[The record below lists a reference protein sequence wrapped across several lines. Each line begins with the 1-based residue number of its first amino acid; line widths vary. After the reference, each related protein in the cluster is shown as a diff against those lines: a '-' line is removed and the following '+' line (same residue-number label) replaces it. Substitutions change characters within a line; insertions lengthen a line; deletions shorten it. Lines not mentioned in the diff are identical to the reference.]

1 MDAHVTSA
9 LEGGVLELR
18 IDRPEKKNALTRPMY
33 AALANALV
41 AAADNPA
48 VRCVLLC
55 GSGDGFCAG
64 NDLADF
70 VSGAPPLGEDS
81 PSRRFLRAISTH
93 PKPIVA
99 AVQGAA
105 VGIGTTMLLHCDL
118 VVLAEGTR
126 LSLPFVKLGL
136 VPEAASSLLLP
147 RLAGHQRAAEMV
159 LLGEPIDAATAREI
173 GLANRV
179 VPEAALMETARE
191 LAGKLAAQAPTALRL
206 TKALLK
212 SATTGV
218 AERMDEEGQ
227 HFTAQLQSAEF
238 KKAVAAFFEKR
249 RPDFSGPDFSK
260 PG

>member
-1 MDAHVTSA
+1 MSEHIATR

-18 IDRPEKKNALTRPMY
+18 INRPEKRNALTRPMY
-33 AALANALV
+33 AAMAEALE
-41 AAADNPA
+41 AAAENPA
-48 VRCVLLC
+48 VRAVLLC

-70 VSGAPPLGEDS
+70 VSGAPPLGQES

-99 AVQGAA
+99 AVQGNA

-118 VVLAEGTR
+118 VVLAENAR
-126 LSLPFVKLGL
+126 LALPFVKLGV

-147 RLAGHQRAAEMV
+147 RLTGHQRAAEMM

-173 GLANRV
+173 GIANRV
-179 VPEAALMETARE
+179 VAADALMATAGG
-191 LAGKLAAQAPTALRL
+191 LAAKLAAQPPTALLL

-212 SATTGV
+212 TGSAEI
-218 AERMDEEGQ
+218 AARMDEEGRL
-227 HFTAQLQSAEF
+227 FTERLQSDEL
-238 KKAVAAFFEKR
+238 KEAVAAFFEKR
-249 RPDFSGPDFSK
+249 APNFG
-260 PG
+260 

>member
-1 MDAHVTSA
+1 MSEHIVSR

-18 IDRPEKKNALTRPMY
+18 MDRPEKRNALTRPMY
-33 AALANALV
+33 AAMAEALEG
-41 AAADNPA
+41 AAGNPA
-48 VRCVLLC
+48 VRSVLIC

-81 PSRRFLRAISTH
+81 PSRRFLRAISGH

-99 AVQGAA
+99 AVQGNA

-118 VVLAEGTR
+118 VVLAENAR

-147 RLAGHQRAAEMV
+147 RLLGHQLAAEMM
-159 LLGEPIDAATAREI
+159 LLGEPIDARTAQEVGI
-173 GLANRV
+173 ANRV
-179 VPEAALMETARE
+179 VAGEALMGTARD
-191 LAGKLAAQAPTALRL
+191 LAVRLARQAPTALRL

-212 SATTGV
+212 GQGNDV
-218 AERMDEEGQ
+218 AGRMEEEGR
-227 HFTAQLQSAEF
+227 HFTAQLQSDEL
-238 KKAVAAFFEKR
+238 KEAVAAFFEKR
-249 RPDFSGPDFSK
+249 APNFG
-260 PG
+260 

>member
-1 MDAHVTSA
+1 MSEHIATR

-18 IDRPEKKNALTRPMY
+18 INRPEKRNALTRPMY
-33 AALANALV
+33 AAMAEALE
-41 AAADNPA
+41 AAAENPA
-48 VRCVLLC
+48 VRAVLLC

-70 VSGAPPLGEDS
+70 VSGAPPLGEES

-99 AVQGAA
+99 AVQGNA

-118 VVLAEGTR
+118 VVLAENAR
-126 LSLPFVKLGL
+126 LALPFVKLGV

-147 RLAGHQRAAEMV
+147 RLTGHQRAAEMM

-173 GLANRV
+173 GIANRV
-179 VPEAALMETARE
+179 VAADALMATAHG
-191 LAGKLAAQAPTALRL
+191 LAAKLAAQPPTALLL

-212 SATTGV
+212 AGQ
-218 AERMDEEGQ
+218 AEIAARMDEEGRL
-227 HFTAQLQSAEF
+227 FTERLQSDEL
-238 KKAVAAFFEKR
+238 KEAVAAFFEKR
-249 RPDFSGPDFSK
+249 APNFG
-260 PG
+260 